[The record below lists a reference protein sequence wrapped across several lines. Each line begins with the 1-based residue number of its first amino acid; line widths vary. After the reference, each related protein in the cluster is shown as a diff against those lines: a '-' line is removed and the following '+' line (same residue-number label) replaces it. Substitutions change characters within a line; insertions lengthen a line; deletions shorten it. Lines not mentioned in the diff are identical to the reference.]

1 MKKVSSRQMDSVMFK
16 IVETYRDKNVCKF
29 DDDKFNLFI
38 VYSKTKNM
46 KYSEFLNI
54 IYLLELK
61 GYIEYIP
68 ADSSSQSYNIRGEK
82 VRQDF
87 VRITN
92 IGKTFPEDH
101 SQERF
106 SFFKKTVASSVIA
119 AIIGILLSTG
129 LLNWLWQKLLL
140 FLSLLHF

>member
-54 IYLLELK
+54 IYFLELK
-61 GYIEYIP
+61 RYIEYIP

-101 SQERF
+101 SRERF
-106 SFFKKTVASSVIA
+106 SFLKKSVASSVIA

>member
-1 MKKVSSRQMDSVMFK
+1 MKKVSSLQMDSVMFK

-61 GYIEYIP
+61 
-68 ADSSSQSYNIRGEK
+68 
-82 VRQDF
+82 
-87 VRITN
+87 
-92 IGKTFPEDH
+92 
-101 SQERF
+101 
-106 SFFKKTVASSVIA
+106 
-119 AIIGILLSTG
+119 
-129 LLNWLWQKLLL
+129 
-140 FLSLLHF
+140 

>member
-61 GYIEYIP
+61 RYIEYIP

-87 VRITN
+87 LRITN

-101 SQERF
+101 SRERF
-106 SFFKKTVASSVIA
+106 SF
-119 AIIGILLSTG
+119 
-129 LLNWLWQKLLL
+129 
-140 FLSLLHF
+140 